1 MSENGPKGGGAKP
14 VDFSELKRWL
24 IGDAEPR
31 EVVRVLAREA
41 GVAARKW
48 VDGKFAAMLDESEPK
63 AKTRAQVPRMEGDDH
78 E

>member
-1 MSENGPKGGGAKP
+1 MGEPKGGGAKP

-24 IGDAEPR
+24 IGDAEPKQVINDAAR
-31 EVVRVLAREA
+31 DLARKA

-48 VDGKFAAMLDESEPK
+48 VDGKFAAMLDVDAEE
-63 AKTRAQVPRMEGDDH
+63 AVPRMEGDDH